1 MSFKLFTSASIIV
14 SLLFIIS
21 FSGPVQSQTLNPVL
35 EQQFMDARTALLA
48 AQSAQADKYAPDKL
62 KEAAECMA
70 RADQARL
77 TKDEIEFSQATRLAR
92 AFAELATVSAE
103 LEIKREKQAAI
114 QIELQNIKAEIQSL
128 EKER

>member
-1 MSFKLFTSASIIV
+1 MSSKLFTSGSIIV
-14 SLLFIIS
+14 SLLFIVG

-35 EQQFMDARTALLA
+35 EQQFLDAKTALLA

-62 KEAAECMA
+62 KEAAECMT
-70 RADQARL
+70 RADQARP
-77 TKDEIEFSQATRLAR
+77 TKDEIEFSQATRMAR
-92 AFAELATVSAE
+92 AFAELATVSSE

-114 QIELQNIKAEIQSL
+114 QTELQKIKAEIQGL